1 MFNGFIS
8 IYLYICRN
16 KLSIRLIKCFNLLI
30 ENVKSPMIC
39 SKDNEELNELT
50 KIMYEI
56 RKWIIKPVLK
66 EVVHSNI
73 NFQALEEIIAEI
85 IEDTGLN
92 EKEFFDL
99 YEVEEMET
107 GLMNNEVLA
116 SI

>member
-1 MFNGFIS
+1 
-8 IYLYICRN
+8 
-16 KLSIRLIKCFNLLI
+16 
-30 ENVKSPMIC
+30 
-39 SKDNEELNELT
+39 
-50 KIMYEI
+50 MYEL
-56 RKWIIKPVLK
+56 RKWVNKPVLK
-66 EVVHSNI
+66 EVVGSPM

-99 YEVEEMET
+99 YEVEEIET